1 MPGEDLA
8 HWYRELHE
16 LLNAV
21 ANARQAYGAARG
33 AAPLSHLYARM
44 SDKHGE
50 DVLERIVRWVKA
62 INATAERL
70 AASDPALRG
79 VVQPLLG
86 VPGERPEVD
95 LRPWWSRWLGRLSAN
110 VRRTEALER
119 LETLRF
125 EADAAMMRAV
135 ARLSRG

>member
-8 HWYRELHE
+8 YWYRELHE

-21 ANARQAYGAARG
+21 ATAKQAFAAARG
-33 AAPLSHLYARM
+33 AAPLSELYARM

-50 DVLERIVRWVKA
+50 DVLERLVRWVKA

-70 AASDPALRG
+70 QASDPTLRD
-79 VVQPLLG
+79 VVQPLLS

-95 LRPWWSRWLGRLSAN
+95 LRPWWSRWLGGLSAN
-110 VRRTEALER
+110 VQRTEGLEQ

-125 EADAAMMRAV
+125 EADAAMMRAI
-135 ARLSRG
+135 ARLRHT